1 LQANNSHSTQ
11 STAEAERGRMAV
23 RETRGSSASSGQQQQ
38 QPQQQQRTLPPRAG
52 HPRRNALRKPVRMAE
67 RLDLS
72 TLKTDFDPTDE
83 VPKAQRPMGLQ
94 EAPTFWPSEKQWADP
109 LAYIQSIA
117 DEGRKYGIIKVCIAG
132 VILCLEDLEHTQYIS
147 FSNTNIVF

>member
-1 LQANNSHSTQ
+1 
-11 STAEAERGRMAV
+11 MAV

-38 QPQQQQRTLPPRAG
+38 QPQQQQQQRTLPPRAG

-117 DEGRKYGIIKVCIAG
+117 DEGHKYGIIKVYIAR
-132 VILCLEDLEHTQYIS
+132 VILGLEDLQHTQYIS
-147 FSNTNIVF
+147 FSDTDIVFLGGSADWMETSF

>member
-1 LQANNSHSTQ
+1 
-11 STAEAERGRMAV
+11 MAV
-23 RETRGSSASSGQQQQ
+23 RETRGSSASNGQQQQ

-52 HPRRNALRKPVRMAE
+52 HPRRNALRKPVRTAE

-72 TLKTDFDPTDE
+72 TLKMDFDPTDE

-94 EAPTFWPSEKQWADP
+94 EAPTYWPSEKQWADP

-117 DEGRKYGIIKVCIAG
+117 DEGQKYGIIKVCIAG
-132 VILCLEDLEHTQYIS
+132 AILGLKDLEHTRYIIYFTS
-147 FSNTNIVF
+147 SY